1 MFQVDPLLALI
12 PGTIHPNSGLIE
24 LPQLVLNPAIPT
36 GYRLSGQR
44 AALKHKRLAG
54 HGNIHAPQVF
64 IY

>member
-12 PGTIHPNSGLIE
+12 PGTSHPNCGLIE
-24 LPQLVLNPAIPT
+24 QPQLLFNPVIPT
-36 GYRLSGQR
+36 GYRLSVQR